1 MDNSSIKY
9 MVIGNPAR
17 HSLSPVMQN
26 AAFELIGEGA
36 VYGYREL
43 DFDDLDSFAEFAA
56 KNLKGFNITAPYKR
70 DIMRFCGEIDA
81 EALEADSVNTVKIV
95 DGVMYGYSTD
105 GYGLLKALEYELEID
120 VPESE
125 IVIVGAGGAAS
136 AAAVALKH

>member
-43 DFDDLDSFAEFAA
+43 DIDDLDSFAEFAA

-81 EALEADSVNTVKIV
+81 EALRRTVSIP
-95 DGVMYGYSTD
+95 
-105 GYGLLKALEYELEID
+105 LKLSMECVWLFNRRLWVVEGIR
-120 VPESE
+120 V
-125 IVIVGAGGAAS
+125 
-136 AAAVALKH
+136 